1 MVGVFGLNYVPSD
14 LLGLPESIESE
25 NDLQDLG
32 GREVKVKEN
41 PVLAVVM
48 QVQTNIL
55 KTGDFSR
62 DKFRGF
68 IND

>member
-1 MVGVFGLNYVPSD
+1 MPSD

-32 GREVKVKEN
+32 GGEVEAKEN
-41 PVLAVVM
+41 SVLAVVM
-48 QVQTNIL
+48 QAQTNIL
-55 KTGDFSR
+55 ETGDFSR

>member
-1 MVGVFGLNYVPSD
+1 MPSD

-32 GREVKVKEN
+32 GREVKAKEN